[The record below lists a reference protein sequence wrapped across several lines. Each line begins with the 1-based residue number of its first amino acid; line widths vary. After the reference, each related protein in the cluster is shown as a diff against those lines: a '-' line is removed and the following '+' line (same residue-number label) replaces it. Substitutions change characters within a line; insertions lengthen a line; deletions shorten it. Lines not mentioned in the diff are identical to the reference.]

1 MRAAVRPSCTDPEPT
16 QNHYIMKIPSLAS
29 ACAAVA
35 AMLSVA
41 SASAQ
46 EFKIVPI
53 GTASETASSI
63 DLKFDPDD
71 MGRVKGTV
79 TDDNGNPVADAVVTM
94 TNDRLIFGGQSKKQG
109 NFSVGSYF
117 GVYTLEVSSP
127 GYAKYK
133 AEVDIGKGE
142 VKNVDVKLSPLD
154 GKPVA
159 AARGNDFTCKSMS
172 YFMKVASKHP
182 AYEGK
187 TLADIL
193 ADAPAV
199 DMGGSELKVMQSTN
213 VQVYIDNKP
222 LLVPFDV
229 MVRYFGSVAASDV
242 KMVRV
247 VAGAA
252 RSPAMLYVTTSK

>member
-1 MRAAVRPSCTDPEPT
+1 MKRVVFGFGLILLYCSLLETVSAQEYVIRPIGNAVELGMPIDVKTDPE
-16 QNHYIMKIPSLAS
+16 
-29 ACAAVA
+29 
-35 AMLSVA
+35 
-41 SASAQ
+41 
-46 EFKIVPI
+46 
-53 GTASETASSI
+53 
-63 DLKFDPDD
+63 D
-71 MGRVKGTV
+71 MGRIKGVV
-79 TDDNGNPVADAVVTM
+79 TDDKGVAIVDAIVTIY
-94 TNDRLIFGGQSKKQG
+94 NDTFIFGARSKKGG
-109 NFSVGSYF
+109 NYSLGGNF
-117 GVYTLEVSSP
+117 GVYNLEVSSP

-133 AEVDIGKGE
+133 AEVDFGKGE
-142 VKNVDVKLSPLD
+142 VKTVDVKLTPLD

-159 AARGNDFTCKSMS
+159 AAGGNGFTCKSMS
-172 YFMKVASKHP
+172 YFMRVASKHP

-199 DMGGSELKVMQSTN
+199 DMDGGELKVMQDGN

-252 RSPAMLYVTTSK
+252 DTPSMLYITTAQ

>member
-1 MRAAVRPSCTDPEPT
+1 MVRKVVLF
-16 QNHYIMKIPSLAS
+16 IS
-29 ACAAVA
+29 ALLVGTA
-35 AMLSVA
+35 
-41 SASAQ
+41 ASAQ
-46 EFKIVPI
+46 GITIVPI

-71 MGRVKGTV
+71 MGRVKGVV
-79 TDDNGNPVADAVVTM
+79 TDDKGNPIADAVVTM

-127 GYAKYK
+127 GYVKYK

-142 VKNVDVKLSPLD
+142 VKTVDVKLTPLD

-159 AARGNDFTCKSMS
+159 AAGGNGFTCKSMS
-172 YFMKVASKHP
+172 YFMRVASKHP
-182 AYEGK
+182 AYKGK
-187 TLADIL
+187 TLLDVL

-199 DMGGSELKVMQSTN
+199 DMEGGELKVMDNSN
-213 VQVYIDNKP
+213 VRVYVDDKP
-222 LLVPFDV
+222 LPVPFDV

-242 KMVRV
+242 KMLRV

-252 RSPAMLYVTTSK
+252 DTPSMLYITTAQ